1 MRKIPTFAALGFLAA
16 GSFALSGA
24 AFAAPAQ
31 LSKEIAAAASH
42 AGYAAGAGDI
52 DGVYTHLHHTINCL
66 VGPDGDGFAPKQ
78 MNPCAALGNGAIPD
92 SGTDEPTKSAL
103 QAALATA
110 QSGLAAT
117 DFDKARDAASDTQAA
132 LDTLK

>member
-1 MRKIPTFAALGFLAA
+1 MRKFQTLATVAFIAA

-31 LSKEIAAAASH
+31 LSKEIAAAAAH
-42 AGYAAGAGDI
+42 AGYAAGADDI
-52 DGVYTHLHHTINCL
+52 AGVHTHLHHTINCL
-66 VGPDGDGFAPKQ
+66 VGPEGDGFAAKE

-92 SGTDEPTKSAL
+92 SGSDEPTKSAL

-110 QSGLAAT
+110 QSGLAET
-117 DFDKARDAASDTQAA
+117 DFDKAKNDASDAQAA